1 MKPYAQKLI
10 ETLDAN
16 GVPPT
21 VDYVAYAGQD
31 YGYAAAWPTCTKEW
45 VVRLTSGGESSYCL
59 VDEEPDAAELA
70 EMLAYDY
77 RPTGWDYY
85 MYRAEILGPSGLKA
99 HSGADTYR
107 ILVVRHYYGRPD
119 KLAWLCDEAGDPW
132 EDTRDCR
139 EAVLTCRSKSEA
151 PYELGHGES
160 SRPSYYVVGW

>member
-1 MKPYAQKLI
+1 MKTYAQKLI

-45 VVRLTSGGESSYCL
+45 VVRLTSGGESNYRL
-59 VDEEPDAAELA
+59 VANEPDAAELA
-70 EMLAYDY
+70 GMLATG
-77 RPTGWDYY
+77 PSIGGWDYY
-85 MYRAEILGPSGLKA
+85 MYRAEILGPSGINA
-99 HSGADTYR
+99 NYGAREFR

-119 KLAWLCDEAGDPW
+119 KLAWLCDDAGDPW
-132 EDTRDCR
+132 TDTRDCR
-139 EAVLTCRSKSEA
+139 DAVLTCRSKSEA
-151 PYELGHGES
+151 PYELGHNES